1 MSTTTE
7 NNIMSLKI
15 TKFPQHLLIPLDPS
29 DEASSENIVSFQAM
43 NYSSK
48 NEIFKFLFEGENLN
62 ITISDELNKELQ
74 FEPGE
79 TKNFDVKINPVADG
93 FGKLTIT
100 THWLKPVQYTV
111 KVQRVRQTP
120 ISKNFEKIFL
130 KQKIPLSEKVDDFN
144 PKDYILQLSDE
155 EFDKAMKQ
163 LELKITK
170 VKQIPAMR
178 KAWEDRIAK
187 TAELV
192 QEDTFKK
199 KKISTS
205 APSVMP
211 TSFQEINNEPVPEV
225 VLENIDFELKQLAK
239 AYLAKNDL
247 EKALELA
254 MELSDENKKLDFYYN
269 LIRAY
274 NSIDLEGALQA
285 IHKLKRNKKR
295 IDLIQKLAL
304 DRVNIDAEQSG
315 RIAFM
320 IEDPTLKEKL
330 MTDII
335 GKTVNVNPNKAL
347 KLSYLLDDVNSKLI
361 ILFNIAKKFFEQ
373 NNKNEMSEVLKQI
386 IDLILN
392 SDKFNLLE
400 NNFENPDYNNFK
412 DAICCLAELDSPMVA
427 TSVIE
432 NLENQQLKEKLALDL
447 VDVIYEMADEIKT
460 KLEMTPILS
469 QYYMINTFVSN
480 VTNAIKDFSLIG
492 GNVSNNLLLKD
503 YNFNIVFISLF
514 KFDFSI
520 FPILD
525 RLYNEIRYNSNKS
538 ISYYMY
544 PSIDKHKESE
554 LLIIN
559 NSLKQFFDVSSIQNQ
574 LIIFNMDLI
583 PYLGKPTVI
592 FSSNQEL
599 NNYFNSKMNNLKESI
614 NVIVDDSFFQG
625 GTSLENLKAIFPSNK
640 CKIVNLVL
648 SYEFVNDYTIFK
660 SFIESLIN

>member
-199 KKISTS
+199 KK
-205 APSVMP
+205 
-211 TSFQEINNEPVPEV
+211 
-225 VLENIDFELKQLAK
+225 
-239 AYLAKNDL
+239 
-247 EKALELA
+247 
-254 MELSDENKKLDFYYN
+254 
-269 LIRAY
+269 
-274 NSIDLEGALQA
+274 
-285 IHKLKRNKKR
+285 
-295 IDLIQKLAL
+295 
-304 DRVNIDAEQSG
+304 
-315 RIAFM
+315 
-320 IEDPTLKEKL
+320 
-330 MTDII
+330 
-335 GKTVNVNPNKAL
+335 
-347 KLSYLLDDVNSKLI
+347 
-361 ILFNIAKKFFEQ
+361 
-373 NNKNEMSEVLKQI
+373 
-386 IDLILN
+386 
-392 SDKFNLLE
+392 
-400 NNFENPDYNNFK
+400 
-412 DAICCLAELDSPMVA
+412 
-427 TSVIE
+427 
-432 NLENQQLKEKLALDL
+432 
-447 VDVIYEMADEIKT
+447 
-460 KLEMTPILS
+460 
-469 QYYMINTFVSN
+469 
-480 VTNAIKDFSLIG
+480 
-492 GNVSNNLLLKD
+492 
-503 YNFNIVFISLF
+503 NFNFGT
-514 KFDFSI
+514 FS
-520 FPILD
+520 
-525 RLYNEIRYNSNKS
+525 NAN
-538 ISYYMY
+538 
-544 PSIDKHKESE
+544 
-554 LLIIN
+554 
-559 NSLKQFFDVSSIQNQ
+559 
-574 LIIFNMDLI
+574 
-583 PYLGKPTVI
+583 
-592 FSSNQEL
+592 
-599 NNYFNSKMNNLKESI
+599 
-614 NVIVDDSFFQG
+614 
-625 GTSLENLKAIFPSNK
+625 
-640 CKIVNLVL
+640 
-648 SYEFVNDYTIFK
+648 
-660 SFIESLIN
+660 